1 MKTSPKNV
9 YFLVIGLIAAPIIL
23 NIIIGFEHPHNIQ
36 VVGDAT
42 DWLNFYGGYL
52 GSAIAVIG
60 ALYICQETIKHE
72 RKNQA
77 NSLFHTE
84 ILGIQNELAKRF
96 ESFYPEELLLDSP
109 FREFLHS
116 SFPSSQ
122 TIDKEENR
130 LHTLYCKCHELSYS
144 ASFLYYDK
152 SFAESIEFVTKYKK
166 MMDFAIKTIDYQ
178 ISSLDNNNSAN
189 WPNNVQNV
197 NNMIDQLLQY
207 NQDAIDSAH
216 KFVDTLIGEFN
227 QQQKEEYKN

>member
-1 MKTSPKNV
+1 MKTSSKIV
-9 YFLVIGLIAAPIIL
+9 YLVIGLAIAPIIL
-23 NIIIGFEHPHNIQ
+23 NILIGFEHPHNIQ

-60 ALYICQETIKHE
+60 ALYVCKVTINNE
-72 RKNQA
+72 RQNQA
-77 NSLFHTE
+77 NSLFYTE

-122 TIDKEENR
+122 AIDKEENR
-130 LHTLYCKCHELSYS
+130 LHTLYCKCHGLRYS
-144 ASFLYYDK
+144 ASFLYYDESSSESK
-152 SFAESIEFVTKYKK
+152 EFATKYRN

-207 NQDAIDSAH
+207 NQDAIVSAH
-216 KFVDTLIGEFN
+216 KYVETLIKVLN
-227 QQQKEEYKN
+227 QKQEEEYKN